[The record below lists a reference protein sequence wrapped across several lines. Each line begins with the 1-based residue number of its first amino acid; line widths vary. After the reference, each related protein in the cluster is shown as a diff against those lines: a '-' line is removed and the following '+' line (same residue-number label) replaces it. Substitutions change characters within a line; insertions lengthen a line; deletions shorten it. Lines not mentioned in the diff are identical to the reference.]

1 MIEKKINLSL
11 FELLLERTVKKIDLH
26 MHTIPT
32 ISDAHFIFSI
42 DKLNEYVN
50 SAELDA
56 IAVTNHDI
64 FDLNQF
70 SEIAKKLDCVVFPG
84 IEINL
89 DKCHIL
95 VISENENL
103 DDFQLKTRAVSEK
116 IKVVGDSITVE
127 ELIHIFGDLNQYLII
142 PHYEKKP
149 SISGA
154 TLEQIRE
161 FISAG
166 EVDSPKKFIR
176 MAKDDTEIT
185 PVIFSDVRISEGMK
199 KFPTRQTYIDCGEL
213 SIRSLKF
220 SLRDRSKVSL
230 SRSEGNSLFQ
240 VFDDGQ
246 KLSTGLNILFGARS
260 SGKTVTLNQINK
272 DCENVKYIPQF
283 SLVQRD
289 DANYEKEFNAD
300 VARKKSTFA
309 DKHLSPF
316 KAVLDDVLNV
326 DLGVNQRKVED
337 YLDTLLKL
345 AEEAEKLDAFS
356 RVALFNET
364 QFEVGADK
372 ALNDL
377 IGSVRQLIENIEYRE
392 IIDKH
397 VDPNNLKAL
406 ARELIEL
413 LWSKALERKKM
424 VLVNDIVRD
433 VKTKLQLRTSATQ
446 VKDVDLYKIII
457 EHKKTSKFKEI
468 AKLLQADKVIYEE
481 NFQGFKVICKQ
492 RAFEGAGEIKN
503 VSGQKV
509 AFSDAYRDYSN
520 PYKYLVALKAN
531 ESLTPSELYKY
542 FACIEYEILNKD
554 GFKVSGGER
563 SEFRLL
569 QEIKD
574 AQNYD
579 YLLIDEPESS
589 FDNLFL
595 KGEVNQMLKE
605 ISMNMPVVVVTHN
618 STVGASINSDYI
630 VYTSKEIEE
639 GEIFYRRYS
648 GHPSDKE
655 LCSIDGKKINNFQ
668 VTMNSLEA
676 GETAYIER
684 RGGYESIKN

>member
-166 EVDSPKKFIR
+166 EVDSPKKF
-176 MAKDDTEIT
+176 
-185 PVIFSDVRISEGMK
+185 
-199 KFPTRQTYIDCGEL
+199 
-213 SIRSLKF
+213 

-260 SGKTVTLNQINK
+260 SGKTVT
-272 DCENVKYIPQF
+272 
-283 SLVQRD
+283 
-289 DANYEKEFNAD
+289 
-300 VARKKSTFA
+300 
-309 DKHLSPF
+309 
-316 KAVLDDVLNV
+316 
-326 DLGVNQRKVED
+326 
-337 YLDTLLKL
+337 
-345 AEEAEKLDAFS
+345 
-356 RVALFNET
+356 
-364 QFEVGADK
+364 
-372 ALNDL
+372 
-377 IGSVRQLIENIEYRE
+377 
-392 IIDKH
+392 
-397 VDPNNLKAL
+397 
-406 ARELIEL
+406 
-413 LWSKALERKKM
+413 
-424 VLVNDIVRD
+424 
-433 VKTKLQLRTSATQ
+433 
-446 VKDVDLYKIII
+446 
-457 EHKKTSKFKEI
+457 
-468 AKLLQADKVIYEE
+468 
-481 NFQGFKVICKQ
+481 
-492 RAFEGAGEIKN
+492 
-503 VSGQKV
+503 
-509 AFSDAYRDYSN
+509 
-520 PYKYLVALKAN
+520 
-531 ESLTPSELYKY
+531 
-542 FACIEYEILNKD
+542 
-554 GFKVSGGER
+554 
-563 SEFRLL
+563 
-569 QEIKD
+569 
-574 AQNYD
+574 
-579 YLLIDEPESS
+579 
-589 FDNLFL
+589 
-595 KGEVNQMLKE
+595 
-605 ISMNMPVVVVTHN
+605 
-618 STVGASINSDYI
+618 
-630 VYTSKEIEE
+630 
-639 GEIFYRRYS
+639 
-648 GHPSDKE
+648 
-655 LCSIDGKKINNFQ
+655 
-668 VTMNSLEA
+668 
-676 GETAYIER
+676 
-684 RGGYESIKN
+684 

>member
-1 MIEKKINLSL
+1 MEQKL
-11 FELLLERTVKKIDLH
+11 KKIDLH
-26 MHTIPT
+26 IHTIPT
-32 ISDAHFIFSI
+32 ISDAHFVFSLN
-42 DKLNEYVN
+42 KLNEYVN

-56 IAVTNHDI
+56 IAITNHDM
-64 FDLNQF
+64 FDLGQF
-70 SEIAKKLDCVVFPG
+70 NEIAEKLECVVFPG

-89 DKCHIL
+89 DMGHLL
-95 VISENENL
+95 VIAENKDL
-103 DDFQLKTRAVSEK
+103 DDFQFKTKAVSEK
-116 IKVVGDSITVE
+116 ITAIGDSITVD
-127 ELIHIFGDLNQYLII
+127 ELVDIFGDLNNYLLI
-142 PHYEKKP
+142 PHYGKRP
-149 SISGA
+149 AISGD
-154 TLEQIRE
+154 TLGKIGE

-176 MAKDDTEIT
+176 MAKDEAEIT
-185 PVIFSDVRISEGMK
+185 PVIFSDVRIREDMN
-199 KFPTRQTYIDCGEL
+199 KFPTRQTYIDCGDPSL
-213 SIRSLKF
+213 NSLKF
-220 SLRDRSKVSL
+220 SLRDRNKVALSK
-230 SRSEGNSLFQ
+230 SEGNSLIQ

-246 KLSTGLNILFGARS
+246 KLSTGLNIILGARS
-260 SGKTVTLNQINK
+260 SGKTVTLTQISK

-316 KAVLDDVLNV
+316 KTVLDDVLNI
-326 DLGVNQRKVED
+326 DLEINRRRVED
-337 YLDTLLKL
+337 YLVTLLKS
-345 AEEAEKLDAFS
+345 AEEAEKRDAFS
-356 RVALFNET
+356 KVALFNET
-364 QFEVGADK
+364 QFEVGVDK
-372 ALNDL
+372 ALTDL
-377 IGSVRQLIENIEYRE
+377 IGSVRQLIENIEFRE
-392 IIDKH
+392 VINRH
-397 VDPNNLKAL
+397 VDVNNLKAL
-406 ARELIEL
+406 ACELIEL
-413 LWSKALERKKM
+413 LWSKAYERKKKA
-424 VLVNDIVRD
+424 LVNNVVRD
-433 VKTKLQLRTSATQ
+433 IKSQLQLRTSATQ
-446 VKDVDLYKIII
+446 VKDVDLYKIMT
-457 EHKKTSKFKEI
+457 EHKKVSKFNQI
-468 AKLLQADKVIYEE
+468 AKLLQTEKVIFEE
-481 NFQGFKVICKQ
+481 NVQGFKVVCKQ

-509 AFSDAYRDYSN
+509 AFSDAYREYAS
-520 PYKYLVALKAN
+520 PYKYLVALKEN
-531 ESLTPSELYKY
+531 ETLTPSEFYKY

-574 AQNYD
+574 AQNFD

-605 ISMNMPVVVVTHN
+605 ISKTMPVVVVTHN
-618 STVGASINSDYI
+618 STVGASINADYI
-630 VYTSKEIEE
+630 VYTSKEIEKE
-639 GEIFYRRYS
+639 SIVYRRYS

-676 GETAYIER
+676 GEKAYVER